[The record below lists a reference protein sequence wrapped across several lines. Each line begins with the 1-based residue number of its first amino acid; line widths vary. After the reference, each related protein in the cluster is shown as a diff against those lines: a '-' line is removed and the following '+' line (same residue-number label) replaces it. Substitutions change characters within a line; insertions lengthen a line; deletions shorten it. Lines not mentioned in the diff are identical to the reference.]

1 MFTKYFNV
9 KGSETKKVKVKTYYS
24 LGGVNYFN
32 YSQEARGYYVSVSLV
47 DRVVK
52 NGYATESFSMMDG
65 YKLLLR
71 EVKRASK
78 KAEQISD
85 EIAMD
90 CARPIIERVCQEH
103 SIEIEK

>member
-1 MFTKYFNV
+1 MITKYFNV

-24 LGGVNYFN
+24 LGGANYFN
-32 YSQEARGYYVSVSLV
+32 YSQEARGYYVAVSLV
-47 DRVVK
+47 DRVVRS
-52 NGYATESFSMMDG
+52 GCVTESFSMMDG

-78 KAEQISD
+78 KSEQISD

-103 SIEIEK
+103 DVEIEE